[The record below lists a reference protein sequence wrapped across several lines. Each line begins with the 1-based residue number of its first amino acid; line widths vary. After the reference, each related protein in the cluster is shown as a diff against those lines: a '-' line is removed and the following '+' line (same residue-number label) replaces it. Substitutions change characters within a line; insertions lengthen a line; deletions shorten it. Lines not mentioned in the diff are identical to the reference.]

1 MGKKMKLR
9 ENNLKTYIIYMAVII
24 VLFILAGYIILNLI
38 NSALINHMKADA
50 SRHASTHISR
60 LTNSAYANKAIND
73 LLEDRLISACNI
85 VLEHEDDLGNEF
97 LEKTGKNFKVDHI
110 YWFDFNG
117 KIIYSANDYL
127 GWQASPEDSIYDFMM
142 GDLKTLIEPIRKS
155 ADSEIYTKYGQ
166 IKGKTG
172 FVQVG
177 IVADSIKDLTNRF
190 SPQFFMNEL
199 LEQNNILHAYYLNTD
214 NEVLFYDTG
223 VSPDNFTLDK
233 EEKLAIKEDR
243 IYYSEKT
250 YKSKDVYEAL
260 YPIYIDD
267 EKMGTLIIIYSLDDI
282 HVLIRKVSYTVMI
295 LLILVFVV
303 YVIMVINTAKKN
315 HIIRKLAYYDPVTNI
330 FNKNYFIKYMEDEF
344 RTYTNNKKAI
354 LLVTC
359 KDLGLLKINLGQE
372 ELNNLSRYKTMKLK
386 GLDIIKEN
394 LFRYDEEN
402 LCVYVKDYENRDDLI
417 EISNK
422 ILNCLDTVDGMV
434 ENEEI
439 FHCNIV
445 ILELNENY
453 KQINHVVK
461 VIDVIIGKTDEMQDK
476 RYTFFDER
484 DKEEILL
491 NEKIKQALFK
501 AYYEEY
507 EEFYLLYQPQLD
519 LQTNKIVGVE
529 ALARWDSGELGNISP
544 IKFISV
550 AEKSRSINDLG
561 KWVII
566 NGCNFLKR
574 LELEGINNIKVAI
587 NISVIQLMQES
598 FVEDII
604 NIISEQEVNP
614 NLLKL
619 EITET
624 NLMDNY
630 KVVNKKLK
638 QLKEYGI
645 KISLDDFGTGHS
657 SLSRLKNLNIDY
669 LKIDK
674 SFVDHI
680 VKLDGDTLINNILSL
695 AKDLNLKV
703 IAEGVEEEIQRRYL
717 KERGCDIMQG
727 YLFSK
732 PIDGNSVISL
742 IKNINKGEG
751 WKYEGNE
758 D

>member
-1 MGKKMKLR
+1 MGKKMKLK
-9 ENNLKTYIIYMAVII
+9 ENNFKTYIIYMAIII
-24 VLFILAGYIILNLI
+24 VFFILAEYIILNLI
-38 NSALINHMKADA
+38 NSTLINHMKADA

-60 LTNSAYANKAIND
+60 LTDFTYANKVIND

-85 VLEHEDDLGNEF
+85 VLEHEDDLSNEF
-97 LEKTGKNFKVDHI
+97 LEKTSKNLKVDHI
-110 YWFDFNG
+110 YWYDSNG
-117 KIIYSANDYL
+117 KVIYSANDYL
-127 GWQASPEDSIYDFMM
+127 GWEANIGDPIYDFMI

-190 SPQFFMNEL
+190 CPQVFVDEL
-199 LEQNNILHAYYLNTD
+199 SEESNILHAYYLNTN

-223 VSPDNFTLDK
+223 VSPGSFTLDK
-233 EEKLAIKEDR
+233 EEKLAIKEDK
-243 IYYSEKT
+243 IYYADKT
-250 YKSKDVYEAL
+250 YNSQDVYEAL

-267 EKMGTLIIIYSLDDI
+267 KKMGTLIIIYSLDDI
-282 HVLIRKVSYTVMI
+282 HALINKVSYTVMI

-303 YVIMVINTAKKN
+303 YGIMVINTAKKN
-315 HIIRKLAYYDPVTNI
+315 RIIRKLAYYDPVTNL
-330 FNKNYFIKYMEDEF
+330 FNKNYFVKYMEDEF
-344 RTYTNNKKAI
+344 RTYINNKKAI

-359 KDLGLLKINLGQE
+359 KDLGLLKINFGQDQV
-372 ELNNLSRYKTMKLK
+372 NNLSKYKTEKLR
-386 GLDIIKEN
+386 GLDMIKEN

-422 ILNCLDTVDGMV
+422 ILNCLDGVDRMV
-434 ENEEI
+434 ENEEM

-461 VIDVIIGKTDEMQDK
+461 DIDVIIGKIDKMQDK

-507 EEFYLLYQPQLD
+507 DEFYLLYQPQLD
-519 LQTNKIVGVE
+519 LQTNKIIGVE
-529 ALARWDSGELGNISP
+529 ALARWNNKELGNISP
-544 IKFISV
+544 IKFIAV

-566 NGCNFLKR
+566 NSCKFLKR

-587 NISVIQLMQES
+587 NISVIQLLQEN

-604 NIISEQEVNP
+604 NIISKEEVNP

-630 KVVNKKLK
+630 KVVNKKLGR
-638 QLKEYGI
+638 LKEYGI

-680 VKLDGDTLINNILSL
+680 VRLDEDILINSILSL
-695 AKDLNLKV
+695 AKELNLKV
-703 IAEGVEEEIQRRYL
+703 IAEGVEEEIQRKYL
-717 KERGCDIMQG
+717 KDKGCDIMQG

-732 PIDGNSVISL
+732 PIADNEVISL
-742 IKNINKGEG
+742 IKNINKGE
-751 WKYEGNE
+751 E
-758 D
+758 